1 MRNDEDVDA
10 LMQLAATMAHE
21 LNNIFTAVS
30 GNLSLLEDSFDH
42 QSPNAKVVG
51 DVIQTAR
58 RGIELSQTLQAFAG
72 RQRLNR
78 RQFDLNQVVAST
90 FTGLKQ
96 SMLQHIDVELGLTQS
111 DCLVTADEEKFARV
125 LEELARNAAAAMNN
139 HGRLVVATTSTVL
152 KERQASRLPSG
163 NYVRLSVKDSGRGMM
178 PDVAK
183 RALDPLFSTK
193 SGHPGWGLARCAGF
207 IRQSGGDILLTSL
220 PGKGTIVDVFLP
232 SDVTVASSKPRR
244 PAKAADH
251 NAN

>member
-1 MRNDEDVDA
+1 MQDDEEVDA

-30 GNLSLLEDSFDH
+30 GNLSLLEDSFEH
-42 QSPNAKVVG
+42 QSMNAKVIG

-78 RQFDLNQVVAST
+78 TQFDLNRVVAST
-90 FTGLKQ
+90 FADLKR
-96 SMLQHIDVELGLTQS
+96 SLLQRIDVELGLTQS
-111 DCLVTADEEKFARV
+111 DCVVATDEEKFAHV
-125 LEELARNAAAAMNN
+125 LEELARNAAAAMDNR
-139 HGRLVVATTSTVL
+139 GRLVVATTSTVL
-152 KERQASRLPSG
+152 KERQAGRLPPG
-163 NYVRLSVKDSGRGMM
+163 NYVRLSVKDTGRGMQ

-193 SGHPGWGLARCAGF
+193 GGHHGWGLARCAGF

-232 SDVTVASSKPRR
+232 CDGAASRQR
-244 PAKAADH
+244 DDEQIARHA
-251 NAN
+251 

>member
-1 MRNDEDVDA
+1 MRDDEDVDA

-30 GNLSLLEDSFDH
+30 GNLSLLEDSFEH
-42 QSPNAKVVG
+42 QSQNAKVVG

-78 RQFDLNQVVAST
+78 SQFDLNHVVAST
-90 FTGLKQ
+90 FADLKR
-96 SMLQHIDVELGLTQS
+96 SILQQINVELGLTQS
-111 DCLVTADEEKFARV
+111 ECIVATDEEKFTLV
-125 LEELARNAAAAMNN
+125 LEELARNAAAAMDNR
-139 HGRLVVATTSTVL
+139 GRLVVATTSTVL
-152 KERQASRLPSG
+152 KERQAGRLPPG

-193 SGHPGWGLARCAGF
+193 SGHHGWGLARCAGF

-232 SDVTVASSKPRR
+232 CDVMAQSARPPRQS
-244 PAKAADH
+244 KAAGR
-251 NAN
+251 